1 MGLIYAD
8 TEPINSDDEAL
19 VRRNIGED
27 EIRSLRVT
35 MLVESRAYMMAIN
48 ETIESHLELPLVEMR
63 KVQLADSRVAEYAV
77 VGLLYNVRF
86 ANRHNPFN

>member
-48 ETIESHLELPLVEMR
+48 ETIESQLELPLVEMR